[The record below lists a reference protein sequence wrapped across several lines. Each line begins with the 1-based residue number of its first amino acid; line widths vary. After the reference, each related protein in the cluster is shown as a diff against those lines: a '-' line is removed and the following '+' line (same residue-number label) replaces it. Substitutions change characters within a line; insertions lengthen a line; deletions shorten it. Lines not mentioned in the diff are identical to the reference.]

1 MDKKTEII
9 LVTDPG
15 VDDATALLYA
25 IFSNQIDIKLVCV
38 AGGNSLIEITTRN
51 ALYLTEL
58 FKLNVP
64 VAVGPDHPLRG
75 EKEVYARAVHGKGGL
90 GGVKVNPKKLKTK
103 PIETSACEAMY
114 ETLKANKSKITIV
127 GIGPMTS
134 VAEMIEKHKDCKKYI
149 KEIVFM
155 GGSKEKIYGA
165 PYREFNIS
173 FDPDA
178 VDIVLKSGIPLV
190 MVPMELGH
198 FAYLGKDDIKK
209 IKKIGKV
216 GKIFAKM
223 YKKYKDFHV
232 GNYGVAVHDVCAI
245 YYLTHREN
253 MKTENGFV
261 ELKRYTEN
269 GFDYGYVE
277 TTYGE
282 KQNVTICVDMDIL
295 KFKYDL
301 FDAFEEAKRVLEK

>member
-64 VAVGPDHPLRG
+64 IAVGPDHPLRG
-75 EKEVYARAVHGKGGL
+75 EKVVYARAVHGKGGL

-114 ETLKANKSKITIV
+114 EILKANKSKITIV

-134 VAEMIEKHKDCKKYI
+134 VAEMIEKHLP
-149 KEIVFM
+149 EN
-155 GGSKEKIYGA
+155 A
-165 PYREFNIS
+165 R
-173 FDPDA
+173 
-178 VDIVLKSGIPLV
+178 VLDVGTGSGIPRIQ
-190 MVPMELGH
+190 H
-198 FAYLGKDDIKK
+198 
-209 IKKIGKV
+209 
-216 GKIFAKM
+216 
-223 YKKYKDFHV
+223 
-232 GNYGVAVHDVCAI
+232 
-245 YYLTHREN
+245 
-253 MKTENGFV
+253 
-261 ELKRYTEN
+261 
-269 GFDYGYVE
+269 
-277 TTYGE
+277 
-282 KQNVTICVDMDIL
+282 
-295 KFKYDL
+295 KF
-301 FDAFEEAKRVLEK
+301 